1 MPDFLALEWDHDQ
14 ISGLHAHVS
23 GGRVRIRRAFVL
35 PRPSV
40 AVAGSGPLPIA
51 WLQTQLAERGIS
63 GGDVLVSLPRDEVVV
78 KRIDLP
84 ETSDDELPVIVRFQA
99 AAKSSVPLDELSLDF
114 IPLPRRSEI
123 PGREVLMATVPQQTL
138 NEIRLLCENA
148 GLKLQ
153 KVGLTP
159 ADVAELVARSEP
171 AASDDLAGASLVVSE
186 HGNRLEI
193 SVLRRSHLLFSHS
206 ARLPSDGAHDPQ
218 SMIPEVSRS
227 LVSLRGAIP
236 DVKIERAWTLLDP
249 STHGQMA
256 EVLKKRLSCE
266 VNPID
271 AQAAVDWD
279 RPIDPGVD
287 PTLFSGPIGLLLSKA
302 DPRVPALD
310 FLAPRQPPVKRDLR
324 KRKLVTMGSGV
335 AVLVA
340 LLAGNFWLKIRGLDS
355 EIESLASTR
364 DGLAKEI
371 KAGQPLVKSAALVEQ
386 WEKAGVPW
394 LEQLSDLTVR
404 MPPTDRIYLKKLEFT
419 PRVNTLPPRMKF
431 EALARERSDVLDLSD
446 KLLESDERYRVLI
459 PSHKSST
466 EDQYYAWQLSG
477 EITLTDP
484 PKQKGKAPSA
494 AKSEATK
501 PEPAKAEP
509 EKPAEGKKDAA
520 ESPKEKEKPAEKPAD
535 DDSRKVP
542 EKKEEKAEKATASLS
557 VPAAA
562 EKGAT
567 P

>member
-1 MPDFLALEWDHDQ
+1 
-14 ISGLHAHVS
+14 
-23 GGRVRIRRAFVL
+23 
-35 PRPSV
+35 
-40 AVAGSGPLPIA
+40 
-51 WLQTQLAERGIS
+51 
-63 GGDVLVSLPRDEVVV
+63 
-78 KRIDLP
+78 
-84 ETSDDELPVIVRFQA
+84 
-99 AAKSSVPLDELSLDF
+99 
-114 IPLPRRSEI
+114 
-123 PGREVLMATVPQQTL
+123 
-138 NEIRLLCENA
+138 
-148 GLKLQ
+148 
-153 KVGLTP
+153 
-159 ADVAELVARSEP
+159 
-171 AASDDLAGASLVVSE
+171 
-186 HGNRLEI
+186 
-193 SVLRRSHLLFSHS
+193 
-206 ARLPSDGAHDPQ
+206 
-218 SMIPEVSRS
+218 
-227 LVSLRGAIP
+227 
-236 DVKIERAWTLLDP
+236 
-249 STHGQMA
+249 
-256 EVLKKRLSCE
+256 
-266 VNPID
+266 
-271 AQAAVDWD
+271 
-279 RPIDPGVD
+279 
-287 PTLFSGPIGLLLSKA
+287 
-302 DPRVPALD
+302 
-310 FLAPRQPPVKRDLR
+310 
-324 KRKLVTMGSGV
+324 MGSGV

-364 DGLAKEI
+364 EGLAKEI

-446 KLLESDERYRVLI
+446 KLLEADERYRVLI

-501 PEPAKAEP
+501 PEP

-520 ESPKEKEKPAEKPAD
+520 EALKEKEKPAEKPAE
-535 DDSRKVP
+535 DDSQKAP
-542 EKKEEKAEKATASLS
+542 EKKEEKAERAAVSLS

-562 EKGAT
+562 EKGVT